1 MTWSVEM
8 VESTY
13 GLNTVLINRIICYGN
28 TRWLQS
34 CADSYEGSLW
44 VRCLNK

>member
-13 GLNTVLINRIICYGN
+13 GLKTVLIKIVLFAMEILDGFRAAQTAMKEAC
-28 TRWLQS
+28 
-34 CADSYEGSLW
+34 GSDA
-44 VRCLNK
+44 